1 MRGTLKEADYCTE
14 MPFTLM
20 RGTLKEADYCTEMSF
35 TLMRGTLASFKVPL
49 IKVKGISVQ

>member
-20 RGTLKEADYCTEMSF
+20 RGTLKEADYKESD
-35 TLMRGTLASFKVPL
+35 LYVW
-49 IKVKGISVQ
+49 